1 MLEAGVRAPSNR
13 NKMPADIIH
22 SIILI
27 HGLQGQPFRTWAG
40 DTNPAGTST
49 EKVDFGEESSSQA
62 NSQGGRQS
70 ASKMWRF
77 LSRTKSTERH
87 SAAAGDER
95 TSQPF
100 WPSDFLP
107 NDCSEARIMVFGYNK
122 AIVIPHRAGAVNWNS
137 IFTHSKDLLQELWCK
152 KPPGRPVIFVTHP
165 LGGILPKETL
175 VLCSGSPYPVVTHI
189 LNNIIGIVFMG
200 TPHRGSP
207 AAHVGE
213 ISRKLA
219 SFVLMDTNAWIL
231 DSLCLKNSD
240 LERCQDAF
248 SALWLKYNFR
258 VKTFQEKLPPK
269 LPVKF
274 GQSRMSKV
282 TQCREIAVEDFAL
295 TSENTGCARHLIM
308 PRGYA
313 RTGRSFGR

>member
-1 MLEAGVRAPSNR
+1 MLHLVSCQALTSIAGEVPCIRQGKARYLSPRFLSASR
-13 NKMPADIIH
+13 RGAGAQQPKQDARDGVFCADIIH

-122 AIVIPHRAGAVNWNS
+122 AI
-137 IFTHSKDLLQELWCK
+137 
-152 KPPGRPVIFVTHP
+152 
-165 LGGILPKETL
+165 TL

-258 VKTFQEKLPPK
+258 D
-269 LPVKF
+269 
-274 GQSRMSKV
+274 
-282 TQCREIAVEDFAL
+282 VEGN
-295 TSENTGCARHLIM
+295 SV
-308 PRGYA
+308 
-313 RTGRSFGR
+313 